1 MNFEKLD
8 LSGVMLV
15 KKKIHRDE
23 RGSLFKTYSKS
34 DLSKNEIEI
43 DISEVLYSTSRLN
56 VIRGM
61 HFQFPPYE
69 QAKFISVVKGKITD
83 VLLDIRSYSISYGK
97 FMSVELSEYDGLA
110 VYIPK
115 GIAHGFV
122 SRVDYSTV
130 LYIIGGAYSPL
141 KEAGIRYDS
150 FGFEWEVDEPILS
163 SRDLAFPDFS
173 QFKSRFLV

>member
-1 MNFEKLD
+1 MSIEKFD
-8 LSGVMLV
+8 LPGVLLV
-15 KKKIHRDE
+15 KAEIHRDE
-23 RGSLFKTYSKS
+23 RGSLFKAYSKS

-69 QAKFISVVKGKITD
+69 QAKLISVVKGKITD
-83 VLLDIRSYSISYGK
+83 VLLDIRSDSKSYGK
-97 FMSVELSEYDGLA
+97 FVSVELSEYDGLA

-130 LYIIGGAYSPL
+130 LYMIAGTYSPL
-141 KEAGIRYDS
+141 NEAGIRYDS

-173 QFKSRFLV
+173 QIRSQFLI